1 MIHLSF
7 LWCNTCFFLYEVVAP
22 PKGPY
27 NEPMVQGY
35 DDSLFGEAA
44 PNNHSKVKFG
54 APHVVDLGYLGSN
67 TMLMLLLVVLL
78 LLLVVLLVVAKSQV
92 CRRFAVWKRQ
102 MKIDLNVQLNDDCDT
117 SMLRAERLQ

>member
-1 MIHLSF
+1 
-7 LWCNTCFFLYEVVAP
+7 
-22 PKGPY
+22 
-27 NEPMVQGY
+27 MVQGY

-67 TMLMLLLVVLL
+67 TMLMLMLLLVVLL
-78 LLLVVLLVVAKSQV
+78 LLLVVLLLVVVKSQV

-102 MKIDLNVQLNDDCDT
+102 MKIDLNGQLNDDCDT